1 MARDETERPLD
12 WSQGQSRVVGTQK
25 RAGRGERK
33 RAGGGVFKIAM
44 EDFIREFLWVG
55 GGGEETTYPHWE
67 IKDFK

>member
-55 GGGEETTYPHWE
+55 GGGQ
-67 IKDFK
+67 